1 MVVVR
6 SVSNRAWTAVVRL
19 TGIGDLSIEDR
30 DAGLEYPLG
39 VPVQLLALLTCRAN
53 VGD

>member
-1 MVVVR
+1 MQEILA
-6 SVSNRAWTAVVRL
+6 SCGQLQRAVTQAFV
-19 TGIGDLSIEDR
+19 EDR

-39 VPVQLLALLTCRAN
+39 VPLQLLALLTCRAN